1 MSFLATAT
9 SAAWATPS
17 APGNIDRALRVT
29 DYRYDLTTR
38 RDICP
43 PPLHDHRRRG
53 AARAS
58 NITHTKERGHLA
70 SGDDVFRAQ
79 GVVTATLRNASF
91 KVKLDT
97 GHELIARASGKMRK
111 GRLIRI
117 IPGDR
122 VEVEVSAYDPTK
134 GRIIWRYR

>member
-1 MSFLATAT
+1 MA
-9 SAAWATPS
+9 
-17 APGNIDRALRVT
+17 GED
-29 DYRYDLTTR
+29 DYF
-38 RDICP
+38 
-43 PPLHDHRRRG
+43 
-53 AARAS
+53 
-58 NITHTKERGHLA
+58 K
-70 SGDDVFRAQ
+70 AQ
-79 GVVTATLRNASF
+79 GVVVATLRNASF
-91 KVKLDT
+91 RVRLES

>member
-1 MSFLATAT
+1 MALSRHAVT
-9 SAAWATPS
+9 SARFRSDPS
-17 APGNIDRALRVT
+17 SRSD
-29 DYRYDLTTR
+29 
-38 RDICP
+38 
-43 PPLHDHRRRG
+43 
-53 AARAS
+53 AARAR
-58 NITHTKERGHLA
+58 NYKRRKEEAALA

-91 KVKLDT
+91 KVKLDS

>member
-1 MSFLATAT
+1 MA
-9 SAAWATPS
+9 
-17 APGNIDRALRVT
+17 GED
-29 DYRYDLTTR
+29 DY
-38 RDICP
+38 
-43 PPLHDHRRRG
+43 
-53 AARAS
+53 
-58 NITHTKERGHLA
+58 
-70 SGDDVFRAQ
+70 FRAQ
-79 GVVTATLRNASF
+79 GVVVATLRNASF
-91 KVKLDT
+91 KVQLDS